1 MKRLAVHTLALAL
14 ALSCLLAC
22 GGGKDK
28 IIPRGK
34 LSRIYE
40 ELYLADRWADLKTEY
55 RSQADT
61 TDFYETVL
69 ESYGYTSADYRAS
82 VEYYLNDP
90 ERFSRILKKVSA
102 RLTAKSKD
110 LGESANRIQEILE
123 MLERAKDTAPQYKS
137 LTDMSLDSLMR
148 LVFDVPRYYVEL
160 PEEKTEPDST
170 LTGSAQADSVR
181 TDSLK
186 VSEAPVVS
194 QQAQRRS
201 VVQPGTRRIAEQ

>member
-90 ERFSRILKKVSA
+90 ERFSRILKKTSA

-137 LTDMSLDSLMR
+137 LTDISLDSLMR
-148 LVFDVPRYYVEL
+148 LVFDVPRYNVEL
-160 PEEKTEPDST
+160 PAEKTAPDST
-170 LTGSAQADSVR
+170 LTGSDQADSTL

-186 VSEAPVVS
+186 LRVAPVKGP
-194 QQAQRRS
+194 QIPQETA
-201 VVQPGTRRIAEQ
+201 VQPGTRRIAEQ